1 MARETDSRETI
12 SPMSSSRAPGNIQQ
26 VSGASALS
34 ASALSAGGTLLSG
47 RWLVAARVV
56 WMLVLVGMLAAF
68 IIQIPYYLVFMSR
81 ACPDTCAFTTQQEAA
96 LASINVS
103 LNTFAWIA
111 LSCTLVITLIS
122 VALAFILFWRRS
134 HDWMALL
141 VALFLVGYPIMNNGT
156 TGAMPTDIPP
166 SILLLTQILTFPV
179 WILYD
184 ATFLLFPSGRFV
196 PRWMWILFLVWAVW
210 GQLISLTPDLLG
222 GVLFLGYPLFV
233 ISAIASQIYRYRR
246 ASTPVQRQQTKWA
259 IAGLFAVLVANQL
272 FWLPSGFTPLGETL
286 YMPASFLFY
295 QLVILAL
302 PITFFIAIQRHRL
315 YEIDTIINRTLVYG
329 SVTVVLAAIY
339 VGCIVAL
346 QALSRVALHTSGS
359 EDNPLTIVISTLLI
373 AALFQPLRRRIQ
385 RAVDRRFYRTRYD
398 ARRAIETFGTALRQE
413 VDISSFSE
421 QLLMVV
427 QQTME
432 PAHLSL
438 WLNETARNDGQPM
451 KRVS

>member
-1 MARETDSRETI
+1 
-12 SPMSSSRAPGNIQQ
+12 MSSSRTLGNIQQ
-26 VSGASALS
+26 AAGASAD
-34 ASALSAGGTLLSG
+34 ARGTLLSG
-47 RWLVAARVV
+47 RWLIAARVV
-56 WMLVLVGMLAAF
+56 WVLVLVGMLAAF
-68 IIQIPYYLVFMSR
+68 VIQIPYYLAFMSR
-81 ACPDTCAFTTQQEAA
+81 ACPGACAFTTRQEAA

-103 LNTFAWIA
+103 LDTFAWIA

-122 VALAFILFWRRS
+122 VALALILFWRRS
-134 HDWMALL
+134 NDWMALL

-156 TGAMPTDIPP
+156 TGSMPTDIPS

-184 ATFLLFPSGRFV
+184 ATFLLFPSGRFA
-196 PRWMWILFLVWAVW
+196 PRWMWVLFLVWAVW
-210 GQLISLTPDLLG
+210 GQVISLAPDLFG
-222 GVLFLGYPLFV
+222 GLLFLGYPLFV
-233 ISAIASQIYRYRR
+233 TTAVASQIYRYRR

-259 IAGLFAVLVANQL
+259 IAGLLAVLLANQI

-286 YMPASFLFY
+286 YMPTSFLFY

-302 PITFFIAIQRHRL
+302 PITFFVAIQRHRL

-346 QALSRVALHTSGS
+346 QALSRVVLHTSGS
-359 EDNPLTIVISTLLI
+359 GDNPLSIVISTLVI

-398 ARRAIETFGTALRQE
+398 ARKAVETFGTMLRQE
-413 VDISSFSE
+413 VDIASFSE
-421 QLLMVV
+421 QLLTVV

-438 WLNETARNDGQPM
+438 WLNETARRRDATPAP
-451 KRVS
+451 

>member
-1 MARETDSRETI
+1 MRQA
-12 SPMSSSRAPGNIQQ
+12 
-26 VSGASALS
+26 SGASAS
-34 ASALSAGGTLLSG
+34 ARGTLLSG
-47 RWLVAARVV
+47 RWLIAARVV
-56 WMLVLVGMLAAF
+56 WVLVLAGMLVAF
-68 IIQIPYYLVFMSR
+68 FIQIPYYLAFMSR
-81 ACPDTCAFTTQQEAA
+81 ACPGACAFTTQQEAA

-103 LNTFAWIA
+103 LDTFAWIA

-122 VALAFILFWRRS
+122 VALALILFWRRS
-134 HDWMALL
+134 NDWMALL

-156 TGAMPTDIPP
+156 TGSTPTGIPP
-166 SILLLTQILTFPV
+166 TILLLTQVLTFPV

-184 ATFLLFPSGRFV
+184 ATFLLFPSGRFA
-196 PRWMWILFLVWAVW
+196 PRWMWMLFLVWAVW
-210 GQLISLTPDLLG
+210 GQVISLTPDLFG
-222 GVLFLGYPLFV
+222 GLLFLGYPLFV
-233 ISAIASQIYRYRR
+233 ISAVASQIYRYRR
-246 ASTPVQRQQTKWA
+246 ASTLVQRQQTKWA
-259 IAGLFAVLVANQL
+259 IAGLLAVLLANQL

-302 PITFFIAIQRHRL
+302 PITFFVAIQRHRL

-339 VGCIVAL
+339 VGCIVGL
-346 QALSRVALHTSGS
+346 QALSRVVLHTSGS
-359 EDNPLTIVISTLLI
+359 GDNPLSIVISTLVI

-398 ARRAIETFGTALRQE
+398 ARKAVETFGTMLRQE
-413 VDISSFSE
+413 VDIASFSE
-421 QLLMVV
+421 QLLTVV

-438 WLNETARNDGQPM
+438 WLSESARRRDATPAP
-451 KRVS
+451 

>member
-1 MARETDSRETI
+1 
-12 SPMSSSRAPGNIQQ
+12 MSSSRTLGNIQQ
-26 VSGASALS
+26 APGASAD
-34 ASALSAGGTLLSG
+34 ARGTLLSG
-47 RWLVAARVV
+47 RWLIAARVV
-56 WMLVLVGMLAAF
+56 WVLVLAGMLVAF
-68 IIQIPYYLVFMSR
+68 FIQIPYYLAFMSR
-81 ACPDTCAFTTQQEAA
+81 ACPGACAFTTQQEAV

-103 LNTFAWIA
+103 LDTFAWIA

-122 VALAFILFWRRS
+122 VALALILFWRRS
-134 HDWMALL
+134 NDWMALL

-156 TGAMPTDIPP
+156 TGSMPTDIPS

-184 ATFLLFPSGRFV
+184 ATFLLFPSGRFA
-196 PRWMWILFLVWAVW
+196 PRWMWMLFLVWAVW
-210 GQLISLTPDLLG
+210 GEVISLTPDLFG
-222 GVLFLGYPLFV
+222 GLLFLGYPLFV
-233 ISAIASQIYRYRR
+233 ISAVASQIYRYRR
-246 ASTPVQRQQTKWA
+246 ASTLVQRQQTKWA
-259 IAGLFAVLVANQL
+259 IAGLLAVLLANQL

-302 PITFFIAIQRHRL
+302 PITFFVAIQRHRL

-346 QALSRVALHTSGS
+346 QALSRVVLHTSGS
-359 EDNPLTIVISTLLI
+359 GDNPLSIVISTLVI

-398 ARRAIETFGTALRQE
+398 ARKAVETFGTMLRQE
-413 VDISSFSE
+413 VDIASFSE
-421 QLLMVV
+421 QLLTVV

-438 WLNETARNDGQPM
+438 WLSESARRRDATPAP
-451 KRVS
+451 